1 MARDDTLTF
10 ALEGELSLA
19 TFALGVSRF
28 EKLVNSLSREV
39 PRGGEIRWLID
50 GLEVGSAVATIRGV
64 AETDDAQSAL
74 AGVIKSY
81 VEVGR
86 ALETGNTLALAPGVQ
101 KAAAEVVNLVNGEV
115 EAIRF
120 ETADA
125 DALVGG
131 AAKKASEASLAAAHR
146 PAYGAVR
153 GRVET
158 LQRRGR
164 LRFTLYDTLHD
175 KAVSCYLTEATENVM
190 RDAWGRMALVEGW
203 VTRDPVSGRP
213 LSVRGVHN
221 VEVLPE
227 AELHGYRRARG
238 AGRKRSEPPEVTI
251 RRSRDAD

>member
-10 ALEGELSLA
+10 ALEGELSLG
-19 TFALGVSRF
+19 TFSIGVARF
-28 EKLVNSLSREV
+28 ERLVSALSRET
-39 PRGGEIRWLID
+39 PSGGEIRWLID
-50 GLEVGSAVATIRGV
+50 ALEVGSAVATIRGV
-64 AETDDAQSAL
+64 AETDEAQNAL
-74 AGVIKSY
+74 AGVIESY

-86 ALETGNTLALAPGVQ
+86 ALESGNTLALAPRVQ
-101 KAAAEVVNLVNGEV
+101 QVAAEVVNLVNGEV

-120 ETADA
+120 ETAHA

-131 AAKKASEASLAAAHR
+131 AEKKASAAALAAGRR
-146 PAYGAVR
+146 PTYGAIR

-175 KAVSCYLTEATENVM
+175 KAVSCYLTESGEDVM
-190 RDAWGRMALVEGW
+190 RDAWGRMAIVEGW
-203 VTRDPVSGRP
+203 VTRDPASGRP
-213 LSVRGVHN
+213 LSVRGVQS

-238 AGRKRSEPPEVTI
+238 AGRKRPDPPEVTI